1 MEGDDNPALLKLD
14 LPARPEAAGAARKAL
29 GSLNGSMHLVSEARL
44 RDAEVL
50 VTELVSN
57 AVRYGSY
64 AGGDVSIVVRA
75 TPAVLRVEVQDFGS
89 SFDPG
94 DLTAPSTER
103 GGGWG
108 LQIVAMLAH
117 RWGAQVGPISTVWF
131 EIDRPQDEVAPEA
144 AETPPE

>member
-1 MEGDDNPALLKLD
+1 MVDDPALLQLD
-14 LPARPEAAGAARKAL
+14 LPARPQAAGAARKAL

-57 AVRYGSY
+57 AVRYGTPD
-64 AGGDVSIVVRA
+64 GGTVSIAVRA
-75 TPAVLRVEVQDFGS
+75 TPSVLRIEVQDFGT

-94 DLTAPSTER
+94 DLAAPSAER

-108 LQIVAMLAH
+108 LRIVAMLAP
-117 RWGAQVGPISTVWF
+117 RWGVRVGPVSTVWF
-131 EIDRPQDEVAPEA
+131 EIDRPQDEA
-144 AETPPE
+144 ATEPVQSPPE